1 MMLQLNIYNG
11 IVIFIIIIIVYI
23 LLIILSYKK
32 KNNQY
37 KYADLNNN
45 QLDSS
50 YFESKILT
58 RLPIIIW
65 HNDFNIDL
73 DDSLRILT
81 PGLLIKK
88 YFINDYSNNNMVSY
102 HKTDRVFII
111 AKTRVIVYL
120 YPPQIQYELEKSP
133 DTNNYKQLFD
143 YDIKDN
149 KKLDNMEIE
158 LQPKDILFIP
168 RFWYFNIQQT
178 NSVDVFICNTV
189 LSFMSSL
196 FI

>member
-1 MMLQLNIYNG
+1 MFQLNIYNG
-11 IVIFIIIIIVYI
+11 LIIFIIIIIIYI

-73 DDSLRILT
+73 DESLQLLT

-88 YFINDYSNNNMVSY
+88 YFINDYSNINELTY
-102 HKTDRVFII
+102 HKTDRLFII
-111 AKTRVIVYL
+111 AKTRVLVNL
-120 YPPQIQYELEKSP
+120 YPPSIYYELDKSKKEN
-133 DTNNYKQLFD
+133 THKQLFN
-143 YDIKDN
+143 YSIKDN
-149 KKLDNMEIE
+149 KYLDNMEIE
-158 LQPKDILFIP
+158 LQPKDILYIP
-168 RFWYFNIQQT
+168 RFWYFNIEQT
-178 NSVDVFICNTV
+178 NSTDLFICNTV
-189 LSFMSSL
+189 LSTMSSI

>member
-81 PGLLIKK
+81 PGL
-88 YFINDYSNNNMVSY
+88 
-102 HKTDRVFII
+102 
-111 AKTRVIVYL
+111 
-120 YPPQIQYELEKSP
+120 
-133 DTNNYKQLFD
+133 
-143 YDIKDN
+143 
-149 KKLDNMEIE
+149 
-158 LQPKDILFIP
+158 
-168 RFWYFNIQQT
+168 
-178 NSVDVFICNTV
+178 
-189 LSFMSSL
+189 
-196 FI
+196 